1 MRYTME
7 RLRKKLNRSVSYIRM
22 IIGRFNIK
30 KVKLKISGKIAYDI
44 PLEQMK
50 LIKEFNDRS
59 QIHKS
64 RNRKNN

>member
-7 RLRKKLNRSVSYIRM
+7 RLSKKLNRSVSYIRI

-50 LIKEFNDRS
+50 EIKEFNDRS

-64 RNRKNN
+64 RNGKNN